1 VGVPTVG
8 ALLLFALVFAVFL
21 MLACSGG
28 GRPKPPVTPAMVDS
42 NPSWLSYEKMQ
53 SRNTQLPAGG
63 VHQVPSAVAAWPS
76 MWVGAAPVVAP
87 TATVVDVAPVLV
99 QRRQP
104 SAPAMRAISHRIA
117 S

>member
-8 ALLLFALVFAVFL
+8 ALLLFALVFVVFL

-42 NPSWLSYEKMQ
+42 NPAWLGYEKMQ
-53 SRNTQLPAGG
+53 SRNTQLSASG

-76 MWVGAAPVVAP
+76 MWVGPAPVVVQ
-87 TATVVDVAPVLV
+87 ATPAVVAPVLV

-104 SAPAMRAISHRIA
+104 SASAMRAISHRIA